1 MSTAEIP
8 AANAAERQPWSPL
21 KAVLVGGLVAAI
33 GDFIAAMLIW
43 NISWE
48 VVGHAIAT
56 GWLGPAVARAS
67 GVPGAMLGAASHTGI
82 LLAAAALYVVASR
95 RAPILARAPL
105 VFGPL
110 FGFAVYLTMHYVVLP
125 LSLAARPG
133 EQPLELT
140 PLRILDIGSHLL
152 LVGLPIALA
161 ASRTRRA

>member
-1 MSTAEIP
+1 MSTASMTT
-8 AANAAERQPWSPL
+8 AATAAPRPWSPL
-21 KAVLVGGLVAAI
+21 QAVLVGGLAAAI
-33 GDFIAAMLIW
+33 GDFVAAMLIW

-56 GWLGPAVARAS
+56 GWLGPAAAKAS
-67 GVPGAMLGAASHTGI
+67 GVPGALLGAASHTAI
-82 LLAAAALYVVASR
+82 LLVAAALYVLASR
-95 RAPILARAPL
+95 RLPILARRPL

-140 PLRILDIGSHLL
+140 PLRILDIGSHLV

-161 ASRTRRA
+161 ASRTRRT